1 MVTVHLF
8 TFDVSVSSYFQAL
21 LSLDSLLV
29 LKLERVSE
37 LIFMETSETKISVI
51 GFGL

>member
-8 TFDVSVSSYFQAL
+8 TFNVSVSSYFQAL
-21 LSLDSLLV
+21 LSIDSLLV
-29 LKLERVSE
+29 LNLERVSE
-37 LIFMETSETKISVI
+37 LIFMETETKISMV